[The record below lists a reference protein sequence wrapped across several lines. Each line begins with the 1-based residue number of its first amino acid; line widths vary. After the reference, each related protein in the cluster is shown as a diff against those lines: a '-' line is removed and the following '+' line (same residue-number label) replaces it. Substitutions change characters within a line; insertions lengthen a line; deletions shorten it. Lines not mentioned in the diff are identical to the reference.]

1 MKTRLDINN
10 FVQQTTVLSC
20 SQFTRCI
27 HLSKRKAEI
36 NKKNSGRSFCVS
48 KKICVLQA
56 YFTSKSWRQI
66 WWCVKYLLSI
76 LFISVFI
83 IKPKVWGEQCY
94 ACVSVFYNTDLEQD
108 LFFLALF
115 KPIILQFFTIL
126 QDKLRSFNIQD
137 DRSTR
142 FLWAKNYRIDRI
154 IKRFH

>member
-10 FVQQTTVLSC
+10 FVQHTTVLSC

-27 HLSKRKAEI
+27 HLSKRKAKI

-48 KKICVLQA
+48 KKICVLQV

-94 ACVSVFYNTDLEQD
+94 ACVSVFYHIDLEQD

-115 KPIILQFFTIL
+115 KPIILSFSQFCKTNCVHSISRTIEARASFEQKIIELFTL
-126 QDKLRSFNIQD
+126 
-137 DRSTR
+137 
-142 FLWAKNYRIDRI
+142 
-154 IKRFH
+154 